1 MLFLTFYVIIFLPK
15 TLKRRYII
23 IMKKT
28 LTLIL
33 LILTVISSIFAFP
46 VSAAKDNNY
55 TSTLD
60 IASIRQNASGDGY
73 VWKNIEGTLELNNI
87 NIDTTDEIGLKIP
100 GNAVI
105 TLKGNNTVKASKI
118 AITCLTSAT
127 FQGSGSLT
135 VISDDMGI
143 QCLSLSSEDNV
154 RFRSDKITITAG
166 KTGIYSENATLVF
179 SAGNTGITAAD
190 YAIKGE
196 RVKILNANLVAL
208 GRIFA
213 DETLTVNGANL
224 TASAPDKALQS
235 SRKIDISSV
244 TLSVGENTDT
254 LAVAESYNGEKAIKT
269 VSTVKVEKKGVLF
282 GGRFPVFVDYLVFIF
297 IIIAIS
303 AVIALPIY
311 FKYRKTKKI
320 KAGNK

>member
-1 MLFLTFYVIIFLPK
+1 
-15 TLKRRYII
+15 
-23 IMKKT
+23 MKKT
-28 LTLIL
+28 LTLVL
-33 LILTVISSIFAFP
+33 LIFTVISSIFTFP
-46 VSAAKDNNY
+46 VSAAKGNNY

-60 IASIRQNASGDGY
+60 LASVRQNASGNGY

-87 NIDTTDEIGLKIP
+87 NIDTADEIGLKIP

-105 TLKGNNTVKASKI
+105 TLKGNNYVKASKI

-135 VISDDMGI
+135 VVSDEMGI
-143 QCLSLSSEDNV
+143 QCLSLSPEDNI
-154 RFRSDKITITAG
+154 RFRSDKITINAG
-166 KTGIYSENATLVF
+166 KIGVYSENATLIF
-179 SAGNTGITAAD
+179 SAGNMGITAAD

-196 RVKILNANLVAL
+196 KVKILSTTLTAS

-235 SRKIDISSV
+235 SRKLDISSV
-244 TLSVGENTDT
+244 TLSVGESTDT
-254 LAVAESYNGEKAIKT
+254 LATAESYNGEKAVKT

-282 GGRFPVFVDYLVFIF
+282 GGRFPVFVDYLAFVL
-297 IIIAIS
+297 IILAIA
-303 AVIALPIY
+303 AVVALPIY
-311 FKYRKTKKI
+311 FKYRKTQKI
-320 KAGNK
+320 KAGNKSQKI